1 MKKTFWLLLMT
12 CLIATKAMADI
23 GIFPQAVD
31 FPEDSRKRS
40 QTLNIINQS
49 KNPQTYRVSMVE
61 YTQDENG
68 KYHKAETVANSAQ
81 KYLIYSPKQFT
92 LMPGKVQAIR
102 VARKGLGE
110 AKDGEYVSHL
120 LVSEVEMP
128 HMKKTEKKK
137 DEPKAEKKA
146 EDGAVE
152 ANKEDANKE
161 GASENEQSAENE
173 TKEISITIHT
183 LFATSVP
190 VTIYKGDHL
199 SQATEVLSH
208 NVSGDKLNLVL
219 QRKGNISSRLILK
232 VYNAKGEEIGR
243 AGPVRIYTP
252 NGKRNLTINLKSGTK
267 PAKLELNDALSNK
280 KLTEKAL

>member
-68 KYHKAETVANSAQ
+68 KYHKAETVSNSAQ

-137 DEPKAEKKA
+137 DEPKVEKKA
-146 EDGAVE
+146 EDGATE
-152 ANKEDANKE
+152 ANKEGTA
-161 GASENEQSAENE
+161 ENEQSAETE

-199 SQATEVLSH
+199 SQATEILSH
-208 NVSGDKLNLVL
+208 NVSGNKLNLVL
-219 QRKGNISSRLILK
+219 QRKGNVSSRLVLK
-232 VYNAKGEEIGR
+232 VYDANGDEIGR
-243 AGPVRIYTP
+243 VGPVRIYTP
-252 NGKRNLTINLKSGTK
+252 NGKRNLTIKLKSGTK
-267 PAKLELNDALSNK
+267 PAKLELNDALTNK

>member
-1 MKKTFWLLLMT
+1 MKKTLWLVLMA
-12 CLIATKAMADI
+12 CLISTKAMADL

-68 KYHKAETVANSAQ
+68 KYHKAETVSNSAQ

-128 HMKKTEKKK
+128 HMKKAEKKK
-137 DEPKAEKKA
+137 DESKA
-146 EDGAVE
+146 E
-152 ANKEDANKE
+152 ANKD
-161 GASENEQSAENE
+161 GATENAQSAENE

-208 NVSGDKLNLVL
+208 SVSGNKLNLVL

-232 VYNAKGEEIGR
+232 VYDAKGEEIGR

-267 PAKLELNDALSNK
+267 PTKLELNDALTNK

>member
-1 MKKTFWLLLMT
+1 
-12 CLIATKAMADI
+12 MADI

-68 KYHKAETVANSAQ
+68 KYHKAETVSNSAQ

-137 DEPKAEKKA
+137 DEPKAEQKT
-146 EDGAVE
+146 EVGAT
-152 ANKEDANKE
+152 
-161 GASENEQSAENE
+161 ENEQNAENE
-173 TKEISITIHT
+173 TKEISISIHT

-190 VTIYKGDHL
+190 VTVYKGDHL

-232 VYNAKGEEIGR
+232 VYDAKGEEIGR

-267 PAKLELNDALSNK
+267 PAKIELNDALTNK